1 MINVEKRGVAKPNN
15 KNVYHFDKLFMAIA
29 LVFLI
34 YVIDHYTKYLSSFVH
49 GCWIFCMK
57 HSVNYGAAFNLL
69 QGFSWTRALLI
80 FVALIVLILTAY
92 FYFMI
97 PKMKMLHY
105 GLIFLFA
112 GTLCN
117 MFDRIFYGYVIDW
130 LSFSFLP
137 VPAFNIA
144 DISNVT
150 GVIILI
156 IVLLRKNKIRKRK
169 K

>member
-1 MINVEKRGVAKPNN
+1 MVVKKKEVKGLEKEKGMNRM
-15 KNVYHFDKLFMAIA
+15 DKLFIA
-29 LVFLI
+29 MVFIFLV
-34 YVIDHYTKYLSSFVH
+34 YTIDHYTKYLSSFVY
-49 GCWIFCMK
+49 GCFVFCMK
-57 HSVNYGAAFNLL
+57 HSINYGAAFNLL

-80 FVALIVLILTAY
+80 VVALFVLGLTAY
-92 FYFMI
+92 FYFTI
-97 PKMKMLHY
+97 PKFKTLHF

-117 MFDRIFYGYVIDW
+117 MLDRLVYGYVVDW

-144 DISNVT
+144 DLSNIA

-156 IVLLRKNKIRKRK
+156 VILLK
-169 K
+169 KK